1 MKASVEGEGGAVFV
15 ISMRSVSSETVMRK
29 YESIGGG
36 GMGSAVL
43 DGSMR
48 SVLSEVVMIKYES
61 IGGTTIFSVA
71 YGSVGPLSLRNKY
84 AHASARK

>member
-1 MKASVEGEGGAVFV
+1 MFV
-15 ISMRSVSSETVMRK
+15 V
-29 YESIGGG
+29 
-36 GMGSAVL
+36 
-43 DGSMR
+43 SMR
-48 SVLSEVVMIKYES
+48 SVLSEAVMRKYER